1 MIVMASHLSWTSV
14 IMTYLTT
21 LSLVCAFVLIS
32 LRTLQLCIKV
42 YAIQSIFLALTAITL
57 GIETRQY
64 HFTGIGLLVLI
75 VKGWAIPW
83 FLLRVMN
90 KVGIKRETAPYVS
103 IPISMLIG
111 IGLALLSYAVV
122 GTLTSMDAPA
132 LRGFALAITFMLNG
146 LWLMAARTKALLQ
159 VVGLLTV
166 ENGLFL
172 AALSTTFGMPMIIE
186 LGISFDLLIAVIVMG
201 LLIFRIQNT
210 FSSIHTEHL
219 SRLKG

>member
-1 MIVMASHLSWTSV
+1 MQHSITWTAPLIS
-14 IMTYLTT
+14 YLTT
-21 LSLVCAFVLIS
+21 LSLVCAFALIA

-42 YAIQSIFLALTAITL
+42 YALQSIFLALTAMAM
-57 GIETRQY
+57 GIESSQY
-64 HFTGIGLLVLI
+64 HLVGIALLVLA

-83 FLLRVMN
+83 FLLRVME
-90 KVGIKRETAPYVS
+90 KVGIKRESADYVTA
-103 IPISMLIG
+103 PISMLVG
-111 IGLALLSYAVV
+111 IGLALLSYAVI
-122 GTLTSMDAPA
+122 GRLTSMDAAA
-132 LRGFALAITFMLNG
+132 LRGFALAITFMLIG

-159 VVGLLTV
+159 VIGLLTV

-172 AALSTTFGMPMIIE
+172 AALATTFGMPMIVE
-186 LGISFDLLIAVIVMG
+186 LGISFDLLVTVIVTG